1 MKYYLFSSGSQGNAT
16 LIIDKDVCILI
27 DLGIPRKQL
36 IDHLSNINLTIDKIN
51 FILLT
56 HEHSDHIKGL
66 DSIHD
71 IPIYGGEN
79 TYKSENYHVINPY
92 KEFKFKHLDIVPVEL
107 SHDAKT
113 PLGFVI
119 SNNKE
124 KLVFVT
130 DTGYVSEKNMKLM
143 KNADYYV
150 FESNHNRNMLLKTN
164 RPNYVKERIMS
175 EFGHLSNED
184 CAMYLSELIG
194 NKTKEII
201 LAHISMEA
209 NTYELAKETC
219 IKYLKNKMIDVNKL
233 SIKTAKQFESCEG
246 GCYEN

>member
-1 MKYYLFSSGSQGNAT
+1 MKYYLFSSGSQGNAS
-16 LIIDKDVCILI
+16 LIIDKDVHILI
-27 DLGIPRKQL
+27 DLGITRKQL
-36 IDHLSNINLTIDKIN
+36 IDHLENIHLSLNDID

-66 DSIHD
+66 DTIHD
-71 IPIYGGEN
+71 LTIYGGIN
-79 TYKSENYHVINPY
+79 SYKAKNYKVMAPY
-92 KEFKFKHLDIVPVEL
+92 KLFKYKNIDILPIEL

-113 PLGFVI
+113 PYGFII
-119 SNNKE
+119 SDDKE
-124 KLVFVT
+124 KLVYVT
-130 DTGYVSEKNMKLM
+130 DTGFVSEKNMKYM
-143 KNADYYV
+143 KNADYFI

-164 RPNYVKERIMS
+164 RPLYVKERIMS

-194 NKTKEII
+194 NKTKEIV

-219 IKYLKNKMIDVNKL
+219 INYLKNKNVNIDKI
-233 SIKTAKQFESCEG
+233 SIVTAKQFEVCEG
-246 GCYEN
+246 GYEN